1 MRSLSFCLILII
13 TSSGS
18 VGGTS
23 EKKIYP
29 PLYAIDV
36 DGLNGLQIFRKIPSI
51 HCIIYRK
58 IERNNLD
65 LFFTNGEWKIIDT
78 TENYA
83 SDADGN
89 CFVERVN
96 ILFSQQV
103 KSPSSEG
110 WFDHQKN
117 TSNVNLGVYAL
128 EECFIYQGA
137 FIDADFFQNMIIP
150 NGNINSCQEG
160 VSLST
165 TLLFTTETKSE
176 NQIFCRYYYPDSL
189 TRGKMTLS
197 SDENANFLLSNQ
209 NCNNPQTIN
218 ISEALVHNYTD
229 VTTTLEILETLE
241 TELTTTLETMKTD
254 LTITLETNQEGMPW
268 EIIGGGIGS
277 LLFVILL
284 VVVVVVCYCCG
295 CCEKKKSKDNFGDY
309 QASIDNNLQYGEDR
323 EYYHYH
329 YDKNQTR
336 VVDEN
341 DMYATYGQD

>member
-1 MRSLSFCLILII
+1 MVSLQYSNTLSFNMRSLSFCLILII

-117 TSNVNLGVYAL
+117 ISNVKLSVYAL
-128 EECFIYQGA
+128 EECYIYEGA
-137 FIDADFFQNMIIP
+137 YIDTDFHSNMIFS
-150 NGNINSCQEG
+150 NADINSCLEI
-160 VSLST
+160 VSLAIT
-165 TLLFTTETKSE
+165 KLFTTQTKSDGV
-176 NQIFCRYYYPDSL
+176 NQIRCGYDSIDYL
-189 TRGKMTLS
+189 SYGKMTLIS
-197 SDENANFLLSNQ
+197 SDKNANILISNQ
-209 NCNNPQTIN
+209 NCNNPQIIN

-229 VTTTLEILETLE
+229 VTTTLE
-241 TELTTTLETMKTD
+241 TD
-254 LTITLETNQEGMPW
+254 LTTLSETNEYLPW
-268 EIIGGGIGS
+268 GIIGAGIGS

-284 VVVVVVCYCCG
+284 VVVVCYCCG
-295 CCEKKKSKDNFGDY
+295 CCEKKKSKANFGDY

-341 DMYATYGQD
+341 DMYATYEQD